1 MCLLLGMSHM
11 LCFLDMTLLFC
22 MLLVLKCHS
31 LVIAFSPKRNIKYI
45 CFLYFMLSIIC
56 LSKIKVSFMCV
67 ISLFASG
74 ICMTHVYNM
83 NPKVH
88 AYNPC
93 KYTHII
99 HTRMYI

>member
-1 MCLLLGMSHM
+1 
-11 LCFLDMTLLFC
+11 
-22 MLLVLKCHS
+22 
-31 LVIAFSPKRNIKYI
+31 
-45 CFLYFMLSIIC
+45 MLSIIC